1 MAPISL
7 DAWLL
12 HQLTFPDRV
21 ALFQTGVDP
30 NSVFWALEFTT
41 NHKIFWILPACTVQR
56 HALQY
61 KLKQRTMESW
71 RPHGSS
77 LGSPVL
83 SYGHW
88 TTSSPLYILL
98 ASHFPLISSHNI
110 KPCKMEAI
118 ATCLIV
124 KDLFHNEFGRLVIE
138 PKEFNVDSCRQCT
151 VKAAKLSLVPRPC
164 AFVAYSTKFAQR
176 AWARSSRDICRSLR
190 HGNFTEN
197 Q

>member
-1 MAPISL
+1 MFTNVTGVQLQLLRCVMAPISL

-71 RPHGSS
+71 RLPG
-77 LGSPVL
+77 
-83 SYGHW
+83 
-88 TTSSPLYILL
+88 
-98 ASHFPLISSHNI
+98 I
-110 KPCKMEAI
+110 KPM
-118 ATCLIV
+118 THHLG
-124 KDLFHNEFGRLVIE
+124 H
-138 PKEFNVDSCRQCT
+138 Q
-151 VKAAKLSLVPRPC
+151 
-164 AFVAYSTKFAQR
+164 Y
-176 AWARSSRDICRSLR
+176 
-190 HGNFTEN
+190 
-197 Q
+197 

>member
-1 MAPISL
+1 MAPISFSL
-7 DAWLL
+7 NAWLL

-30 NSVFWALEFTT
+30 NSVFWALGFTT
-41 NHKIFWILPACTVQR
+41 NHKMIWILPACTLQR

-61 KLKQRTMESW
+61 EVKTEDNGKLEAA
-71 RPHGSS
+71 

-118 ATCLIV
+118 HVLWMISSTMNSGHWLYIV
-124 KDLFHNEFGRLVIE
+124 DNK
-138 PKEFNVDSCRQCT
+138 PKEFNVDSCWQCP
-151 VKAAKLSLVPRPC
+151 KDSLHIMQV
-164 AFVAYSTKFAQR
+164 FSN
-176 AWARSSRDICRSLR
+176 ICRWI
-190 HGNFTEN
+190 
-197 Q
+197 